1 MVFRKTEWKDDTY
14 RTSEDGTQVRI
25 TMDELD
31 AIIRVTQTFAATLI
45 VLTALSIIKATTAF
59 RKIRRN
65 WKRNKQ

>member
-1 MVFRKTEWKDDTY
+1 MVFSKTEWKDDTC

-31 AIIRVTQTFAATLI
+31 ANIRVTQTFAATLI

-65 WKRNKQ
+65 KR